1 MAPTRAAVRLAYYGV
16 ERRVPA
22 SLLLVTPEV
31 WIANTVYGTLER
43 TLGARVWLWIEPAL
57 EPAVRVLGVC
67 RFRLILLDLML
78 REGFPGSVLRVLRQA
93 APQTPIALLAPRPG
107 GAGLSIERRELGAAG
122 WSRLSGALAVVPRGD
137 PASLT
142 RVVLQILGI
151 PAARGP
157 LDPRGDSD
165 PAESG

>member
-1 MAPTRAAVRLAYYGV
+1 MPPTRAVVRLAYYGV
-16 ERRVPA
+16 ERRAPA
-22 SLLLVTPEV
+22 TLLLITAEMG
-31 WIANTVYGTLER
+31 IANTVYGTLER
-43 TLGARVWLWIEPAL
+43 ALGARIWLWHEPAL

-67 RFRLILLDLML
+67 RFRLILLDLVL
-78 REGFPGSVLRVLRQA
+78 REGFPGSVLRVLRQV

-142 RVVLQILGI
+142 RVVLQMLGI
-151 PAARGP
+151 PVARGLP
-157 LDPRGDSD
+157 DPPGDSD
-165 PAESG
+165 PVEPG